1 METHPVLHFGDTRIA
16 FASRTDAQLK
26 KAYWLF
32 RMMHSPTLVKML
44 TGMAEWSF
52 RLHLPIDWA
61 VRATV
66 FDHFC
71 GGESIAGCEPV
82 IDKLNQ
88 YGIGTILDYSVEG
101 KANEKELDA
110 CKAEIIRTI
119 EKAKADSRIPYSVFK
134 VTGVIR
140 FALLEKVGAKQ
151 RLNASEEAEWHRAK
165 QRVYDICHAAFVAQ
179 QPLFID
185 AEDSWIQDPID
196 QLVEEMMQQYNREQP
211 LIYNTLQMYRHDRLE
226 HLKNAYQQAQQ
237 GGYWYAAKLV
247 RGAYMEKERERAE
260 KMGYPSPI
268 QPDKAATDRD
278 YDAALAFCIDHIDG
292 MAVCSGSHNENSNQ
306 LLAKL
311 MAEKGLQNNDY
322 RICFAQ
328 LYGMSDHISYNL
340 AHAGYN
346 VAKYVPYAPIRSM
359 MPYLIRRAQENTSI
373 AGQMGRELSLLLKEL
388 KRRKQ
393 Q

>member
-1 METHPVLHFGDTRIA
+1 METHPALHFGDTRIA

-44 TGMAEWSF
+44 TGLAEWSF

-88 YGIGTILDYSVEG
+88 FGIGTILDYSVEG
-101 KANEKELDA
+101 KSAEKELDA

-119 EKAKADSRIPYSVFK
+119 EKAKGDSRIPFSVFK

-140 FALLEKVGAKQ
+140 FELLEKVSAQQ
-151 RLNASEEAEWHRAK
+151 RLTAAEEAEWHRAK
-165 QRVYDICHAAFVAQ
+165 HRVQEICHAAYVAK

-196 QLVEEMMQQYNREQP
+196 QLVSEMMQQYNREQP
-211 LIYNTLQMYRHDRLE
+211 LIYNTLQMYRHDRLA
-226 HLKNAYQQAQQ
+226 HLTNAYQQAQA

-247 RGAYMEKERERAE
+247 RGAYMEKERERAA

-278 YDAALAFCIDHIDG
+278 YDQALRFCIDHIDG
-292 MAVCSGSHNENSNQ
+292 LAVCSGSHNESSNL
-306 LLAKL
+306 LLAQL
-311 MAEKGLQNNDY
+311 MAEKGLKNDDY

-373 AGQMGRELSLLLKEL
+373 AGQMGRELGLLTKEI
-388 KRRKQ
+388 KRRKG
-393 Q
+393 